1 MPARPNASQG
11 LRGSRDPKG
20 SKETNGHSGHQ
31 PRKRFGQNFLVDEH
45 IIDQIVQC
53 IAPAEQDHLIEIGPG
68 LGALTNALLAMLPR
82 LTAIELDRDLVSH
95 LRKAYSPERLTLI
108 EADVLK
114 ADWGSLL
121 ATQAQPVRV
130 VGNLPYNI
138 SSPLLVMLIAHRE
151 QIADQHFMLQR
162 EVVDRIVAGPGASSG
177 RLGLLMQA
185 FYRCEK
191 VLDVPPESFKPAPKV
206 QSAIVRML
214 TLDLP
219 AVTDAK
225 GLSELLHVGFSQR
238 RKMIRRTV
246 LPWLSVRGVTAPD
259 IDPTLRPEQVPAQVW
274 YGWAN
279 QLSAG

>member
-1 MPARPNASQG
+1 MAARQNATQG
-11 LRGSRDPKG
+11 LGGSKDSKG
-20 SKETNGHSGHQ
+20 SNRHGGHQ
-31 PRKRFGQNFLVDEH
+31 ARKRFGQNFLVDEH

-68 LGALTNALLAMLPR
+68 LGALTNALLARLPR

-114 ADWGSLL
+114 ADWASIL
-121 ATQAQPVRV
+121 ATQAQRFRV

-138 SSPLLVMLIAHRE
+138 SSPLLVMLIAYRG

-177 RLGLLMQA
+177 RLGLLLQA

-191 VLDVPPESFKPAPKV
+191 VLDVPPEAFKPAPKV

-214 TLDLP
+214 TRDQP
-219 AVTDAK
+219 AVADAK

-246 LPWLSVRGVTAPD
+246 LPWLSVRGVMATE
-259 IDPTLRPEQVPAQVW
+259 IDPTLRPEQVPAEVW
-274 YGWAN
+274 YSWAN
-279 QLSAG
+279 QLATH